1 MFIELTEALCCPRAH
16 EESYLVCVPSLMDG
30 RRVMRGALGC
40 PACRA
45 EYPVVDGIAWF
56 APPGEAAGSAAAPGV
71 LTAEAARTFLDLQG
85 RGGYVLMLGGGSRI
99 GPALAALLPG
109 VHVFGV
115 NPPPDVLPSA
125 EFSVLRSPR
134 GLPVRRSSMRGV
146 VVGSDAAGE
155 PWLTAA
161 ALTLLPGLR
170 MVVEDEHA
178 GPPGI
183 AELARGAGA
192 FVGERRAR

>member
-1 MFIELTEALCCPRAH
+1 MFIELTEALRCPRPH

-30 RRVMRGALGC
+30 RRVLRGALGC
-40 PACRA
+40 PACHA

-56 APPGEAAGSAAAPGV
+56 APPGEEVPPAAAPGA
-71 LTAEAARTFLDLQG
+71 LTAEAVRTFLDLQG
-85 RGGYVLMLGGGSRI
+85 RGGYVLLLGGAGRV

-115 NPPPDVLPSA
+115 NPPPDVGPSA

-134 GLPVRRSSMRGV
+134 GLPVRRASTRGV

-155 PWLTAA
+155 PWLAAA

-170 MVVEDEHA
+170 MVVEDEQA
-178 GPPGI
+178 EPPGI
-183 AELARGAGA
+183 LALARGAGA
-192 FVGERRAR
+192 FVGEKRAR

>member
-1 MFIELTEALCCPRAH
+1 MFIELTEALRCPRAH

-40 PACRA
+40 PACHA
-45 EYPVVDGIAWF
+45 EYPIVDGIAWF
-56 APPGEAAGSAAAPGV
+56 APPGEAEPPVAAAGV
-71 LTAEAARTFLDLQG
+71 LTAEAVRTFLDLQG
-85 RGGYVLMLGGGSRI
+85 RGGYVLMLGGACRV

-115 NPPPDVLPSA
+115 NPPPEVLPST

-134 GLPVRRSSMRGV
+134 GLPVRRASVRGV
-146 VVGSDAAGE
+146 VVGGDATGE
-155 PWLTAA
+155 PWLAAA

-170 MVVEDEHA
+170 MVVEDERA
-178 GPPGI
+178 EPPGI

-192 FVGERRAR
+192 FIGEHRAR